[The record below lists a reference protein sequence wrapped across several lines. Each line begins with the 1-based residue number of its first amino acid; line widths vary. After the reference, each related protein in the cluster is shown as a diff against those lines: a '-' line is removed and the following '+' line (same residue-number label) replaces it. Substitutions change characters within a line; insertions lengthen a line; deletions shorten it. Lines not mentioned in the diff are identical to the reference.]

1 MALKNDGYYQTQPC
15 HLIAQNAQLHSGLAR
30 NAEGLEG
37 PYWHTNP
44 LGVCRLMLRISTTR
58 DRRGDVVIKV
68 QDQSEQPGM
77 SRDQR
82 KV

>member
-1 MALKNDGYYQTQPC
+1 MKVILYAL
-15 HLIAQNAQLHSGLAR
+15 ILAGG
-30 NAEGLEG
+30 AVFAKMFGKTDKMKVSAWEEDLLD
-37 PYWHTNP
+37 T
-44 LGVCRLMLRISTTR
+44 VMLRISTTR

-68 QDQSEQPGM
+68 QGQSEQPGM

>member
-1 MALKNDGYYQTQPC
+1 MSHTQE
-15 HLIAQNAQLHSGLAR
+15 NGLMR
-30 NAEGLEG
+30 
-37 PYWHTNP
+37 
-44 LGVCRLMLRISTTR
+44 RISVMR

>member
-1 MALKNDGYYQTQPC
+1 M
-15 HLIAQNAQLHSGLAR
+15 HSSSYVTAKRSLQRVVHVEDDAKI
-30 NAEGLEG
+30 
-37 PYWHTNP
+37 
-44 LGVCRLMLRISTTR
+44 LMRRISVTR

>member
-1 MALKNDGYYQTQPC
+1 MTKSTVPC
-15 HLIAQNAQLHSGLAR
+15 PSNQIAPLHRRDVFFLIQDPPMEDVFMVGNVFTLLSTM
-30 NAEGLEG
+30 
-37 PYWHTNP
+37 Y
-44 LGVCRLMLRISTTR
+44 LMLRISITR